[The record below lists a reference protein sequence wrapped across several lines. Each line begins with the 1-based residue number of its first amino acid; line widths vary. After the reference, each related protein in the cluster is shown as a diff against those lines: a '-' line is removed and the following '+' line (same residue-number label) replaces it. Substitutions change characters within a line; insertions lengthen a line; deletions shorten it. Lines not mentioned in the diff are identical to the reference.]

1 MGMNVRLQILLLH
14 SAVGARA
21 RVRARSAGG
30 WMRACTGARV
40 HRCHCAHC
48 EHVHSTARAHQAR
61 PRPHRFHTLHRD
73 AYLQEHICL
82 GPWPPPSRRRP
93 KCTMLLSPLLLLRM
107 PSLRRWSRCVR
118 VRPALS
124 ASACTRTHAQMQT
137 LPAYCEVQRWGQASH
152 RIPESIPICVAHVT
166 DARRPTRQ
174 RAYHCAC
181 SPSSVRWT
189 SARTSSL

>member
-1 MGMNVRLQILLLH
+1 MPGTLAAALEAQAEMH
-14 SAVGARA
+14 DAAFAVTAPA
-21 RVRARSAGG
+21 NAIAEEVVKVRARA
-30 WMRACTGARV
+30 
-40 HRCHCAHC
+40 
-48 EHVHSTARAHQAR
+48 
-61 PRPHRFHTLHRD
+61 
-73 AYLQEHICL
+73 
-82 GPWPPPSRRRP
+82 
-93 KCTMLLSPLLLLRM
+93 
-107 PSLRRWSRCVR
+107 
-118 VRPALS
+118 PALS